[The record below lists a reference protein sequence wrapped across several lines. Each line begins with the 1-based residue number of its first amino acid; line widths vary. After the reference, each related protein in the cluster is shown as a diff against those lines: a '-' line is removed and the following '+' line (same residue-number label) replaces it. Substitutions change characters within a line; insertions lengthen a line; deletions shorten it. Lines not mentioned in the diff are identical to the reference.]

1 MARDIFRE
9 LQQYLDRLSLGFPA
23 AASGVEIQIL
33 KRLFSEEDAAL
44 FLSMT
49 PRLEAPAEIAAR
61 VDRPVDEV
69 AAHLHDMTERGL
81 LFRVQKEGGA
91 RYGTIPFAH
100 GIFEFQVGRLDV
112 ELARLLDA
120 YFHEA
125 FRTAMVRSAS
135 TFLRTVPVQ
144 EALDVRQNIAAYEDA
159 VGILRRTEKIVVAE
173 CICRKQR
180 RLVDQGCG
188 KPREVCFMFGSMGQ
202 YYLDQGL
209 GRRVDADEAVRIL
222 TEAQEAGL
230 VTQPATAQNPG
241 GMCNCCG
248 DCCGVLVGLNALEKP
263 AEMVFSNHAA
273 AFDETLCNGCEAC
286 LDRCQMAAIR
296 WAGDRVAGIDLDR
309 CIGCGLCV
317 THCPT
322 KALRLVPKAEPR
334 VPPQSTSDQMLAM
347 ARHRGLVS

>member
-61 VDRPVDEV
+61 VGRSVEEV

-81 LFRVQKEGGA
+81 LFRVKKEGGA

-180 RLVDQGCG
+180 RLVDQ
-188 KPREVCFMFGSMGQ
+188 
-202 YYLDQGL
+202 
-209 GRRVDADEAVRIL
+209 
-222 TEAQEAGL
+222 
-230 VTQPATAQNPG
+230 
-241 GMCNCCG
+241 
-248 DCCGVLVGLNALEKP
+248 
-263 AEMVFSNHAA
+263 AA
-273 AFDETLCNGCEAC
+273 ASPARSVSCSGP
-286 LDRCQMAAIR
+286 
-296 WAGDRVAGIDLDR
+296 WA
-309 CIGCGLCV
+309 
-317 THCPT
+317 
-322 KALRLVPKAEPR
+322 
-334 VPPQSTSDQMLAM
+334 STIWT
-347 ARHRGLVS
+347 RGWGGGWTPMRPSGS